1 MPHRVILPVSEPV
14 YQPNPHSMK
23 QLLLFLALTVSSQAF
38 TQIMPVS
45 REPYGGNKRAWVS
58 EQLGVVK
65 IDISYNRPG
74 VKGREG
80 KVYGTGVAHYGFVDL
95 GHGTTNAAP
104 WRAGAN
110 ENTTISFSHP
120 VTIEGKPLP
129 AGKYGFFIALGET
142 ESTIIFN
149 KINNSWGSFYYDE
162 TQDALRVTVK
172 HQNLAESVEWLKYDF
187 SDETDNSVVIAMSWE
202 RRRFP
207 FRVEAD
213 TKGLQ
218 VAEFRSSYRTTR
230 GYEDILV
237 GVYWCIENNYEL
249 DQALAWADRAI
260 SMRVMG
266 QKNFRTLAAKAGVL
280 NAMKRPDEARQ
291 IMNEALP
298 LGTSREVHF
307 YGRQLL
313 GEKMYKEAQQVFKV
327 NYDKHPEDYYT
338 HVGLARAYSA
348 LGDYKKA
355 LSLMK
360 SGLERVG
367 NDAAAKANIT
377 AMIEK
382 LEKGQDVN

>member
-1 MPHRVILPVSEPV
+1 MNRPLLVILLLAFNVS
-14 YQPNPHSMK
+14 QS
-23 QLLLFLALTVSSQAF
+23 LS
-38 TQIMPVS
+38 QIMPVS

-80 KVYGTGVAHYGFVDL
+80 KIYGTGVAHYGFVDL

-110 ENTTISFSHP
+110 ENTTITFSHP

-142 ESTIIFN
+142 ESTLIFN

-162 TQDALRVTVK
+162 AQDALRVTVK
-172 HQNLAESVEWLKYDF
+172 HQNLPESVEWLKYDF
-187 SDETDNSVVIAMSWE
+187 SDETDNSVTISMSWE
-202 RRRFP
+202 KRRFP
-207 FRVEAD
+207 FKVEAD
-213 TKGLQ
+213 TKALQ
-218 VAEFRSSYRTTR
+218 MAEFRASYRTTR

-237 GVYWCIENNYEL
+237 GVYWCVDNNYEL

-266 QKNFRTLAAKAGVL
+266 EKNFRTLAAKAAVL
-280 NAMKRPDEARQ
+280 NKMNRPEEAKL

-307 YGRQLL
+307 YARQLL
-313 GEKMYKEAQQVFKV
+313 GQKMNKEALQVFKM
-327 NYDKHPEDYYT
+327 NYEKHPEDYYT
-338 HVGLARAYSA
+338 HVGLGRAYSA
-348 LGDYKKA
+348 MGDYKKA

-360 SGLERVG
+360 SGLEHVG

-382 LEKGQDVN
+382 LEKGVDVN